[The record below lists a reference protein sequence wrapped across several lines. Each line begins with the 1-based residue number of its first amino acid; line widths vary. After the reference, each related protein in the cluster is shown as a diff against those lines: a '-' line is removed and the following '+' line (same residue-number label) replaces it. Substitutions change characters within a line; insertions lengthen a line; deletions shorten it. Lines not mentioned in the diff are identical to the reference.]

1 MYSYDDIKLMFD
13 WGCFTPEQVMEF
25 VPLCITEDE
34 FTKITGKPFSKS

>member
-25 VPLCITEDE
+25 VPLCITEGE
-34 FTKITGKPFSKS
+34 FTKMTGKPFSKS